1 MLTNLLKVYS
11 RVYKTNGI
19 LILSRFF
26 SFTHISRKKIAVFVL
41 EELVFDSIFLCFFP
55 FYSIFCSS
63 SLSPFFD
70 MIFSGIRCFFLSS
83 YPLQEFIH
91 AVFQA
96 VSLSIAFL
104 SRFLLSLSTS
114 VPLFITALF
123 YSSVM
128 VLLVF
133 FALCV
138 NTI

>member
-1 MLTNLLKVYS
+1 MLTNLLKVYL

-70 MIFSGIRCFFLSS
+70 MIFSGIRCFFFVILSS
-83 YPLQEFIH
+83 SRIH
-91 AVFQA
+91 SCCFP
-96 VSLSIAFL
+96 SSFSFDRLSF
-104 SRFLLSLSTS
+104 S
-114 VPLFITALF
+114 
-123 YSSVM
+123 
-128 VLLVF
+128 F
-133 FALCV
+133 FAIPFYLC
-138 NTI
+138 TIVHHSTLL